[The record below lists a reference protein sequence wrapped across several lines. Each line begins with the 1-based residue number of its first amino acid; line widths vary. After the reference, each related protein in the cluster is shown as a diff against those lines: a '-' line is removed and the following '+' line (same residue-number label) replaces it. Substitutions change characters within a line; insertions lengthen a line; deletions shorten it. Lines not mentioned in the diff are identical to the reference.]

1 MKQFTEFQS
10 VTLHKSTTLNQS
22 AMAGKQKKVLLYSGT
37 SLVTLVMFL
46 YAGLYSWI
54 DISVKENIT
63 TATEK

>member
-1 MKQFTEFQS
+1 
-10 VTLHKSTTLNQS
+10 
-22 AMAGKQKKVLLYSGT
+22 MAGKQKKVLLYSGT

-46 YAGLYSWI
+46 YAGLYSRI